1 MSLNLH
7 GAAKPTIVTTMRQ
20 HSNSHT
26 YNAHGKDLNAQE
38 YKPNWMEKL
47 FVWLRLLFHSVEPNM
62 IICITKTVRV

>member
-38 YKPNWMEKL
+38 YKPNWMEKTL
-47 FVWLRLLFHSVEPNM
+47 CLAQ
-62 IICITKTVRV
+62 IIVS